1 MNVLRRSELFALAP
15 LLAAVLWGGM
25 YVVSKWGFDS
35 IPPVT
40 LAFLRVVLGAVTL
53 LIAVRRLYPRRG
65 FTRSEWYGF
74 AVLGV
79 WVAVT
84 IATQFVGTDLTTA
97 SEGALITVL
106 TPVFTLVFGVVVLDE
121 LLTRRKTVGMGVA
134 LAGTVVVLASRH
146 DLADLGAGSAFG
158 IAMLVLASVGWAVYT
173 VWGKPLI
180 RRYSALETAAYSTV
194 VAVPLLAVAVP
205 AEFAVTGTNPASI
218 PVTLPLAA
226 AVFYL
231 GVLSTAVAW
240 YCWYKGIEY
249 ADTGTVA
256 VYFFAQPVVGA
267 ALGAALLGEPLG
279 PGFFAGGVVM
289 AVGIYLVSTAEGAQ
303 DSETVETERRGG

>member
-1 MNVLRRSELFALAP
+1 MNDALRSNAFALAP

-25 YVVSKWGFDS
+25 YVVSKWGFDAV
-35 IPPVT
+35 PPVT
-40 LAFLRVVLGAVTL
+40 LAFLRVVLGAITL
-53 LIAVRRLYPRRG
+53 LIAVGLSYPRRD
-65 FTRSEWYGF
+65 FSRSDWYGF

-84 IATQFVGTDLTTA
+84 LATQFVGTDLTTA

-121 LLTRRKTVGMGVA
+121 LLTRRKSVGMAVA

-146 DLADLGAGSAFG
+146 DLSDLGAGSALG

-180 RRYSALETAAYSTV
+180 RRYSALETATYSTV
-194 VAVPLLAVAVP
+194 VAVPMLGLAVPV
-205 AEFAVTGTNPASI
+205 EFAVTDASPAAI
-218 PVTLPLAA
+218 PVTLPLLA

-249 ADTGTVA
+249 VDTGTVA

-267 ALGAALLGEPLG
+267 ALGAAVLGEPLDA
-279 PGFFAGGVVM
+279 GFFAGGAVM
-289 AVGIYLVSTAEGAQ
+289 AVGIYLVSTAPRASA
-303 DSETVETERRGG
+303 SETVPETDRG